1 MTASEIAGLYPP
13 NARNAALLVLTTLRY
28 TQECVNDVYSQRASV
43 ESRARNLSD
52 AARQSFRA
60 KLVNQIWESD
70 LRSDLVDRIVFA
82 YDGGYFD
89 VPTLRSAIRRAKS
102 RKADYE
108 RSNGMKGKD
117 AIWKTLASWLK
128 GVYESHG
135 VEWTPTASA
144 LEPRPEAPAA
154 LDEDEIL
161 ARDAEIRRTRYRN
174 GVILNCEEKE

>member
-1 MTASEIAGLYPP
+1 MTDQFMCAFDRLDEMSAEQLIS
-13 NARNAALLVLTTLRY
+13 ALLKLKRHKP
-28 TQECVNDVYSQRASV
+28 SASLDAFV
-43 ESRARNLSD
+43 PKRNLTDSQL
-52 AARQSFRA
+52 ASFRA

-70 LRSDLVDRIVFA
+70 LRADLVDRIVFA

-108 RSNGMKGKD
+108 RSNGLKGKD

-174 GVILNCEEKE
+174 GVILNCEAEE